1 MTILRYR
8 PFALVALLVSTLYL
22 SGWLES
28 IERDLVD
35 LRARLQARSASG
47 ELLIVAIDPAS
58 LRALNSW
65 PWPRRYHAG
74 VLTRLL
80 AAGARRIAFDIDFSS
95 SSTAED
101 DRAFADALALA
112 GPDRVALAV
121 HRQWVEDQLFD
132 TVPLPSFSRHAS
144 PTSIN
149 VRPDPEGQIRRV
161 QTASIWGDTTVPTM
175 PAWLVGAPG
184 VPAREVLIDFSID
197 PATIPVLSFVDVLAG
212 RFDPAMVEGKAV
224 LIGAAAIELGDWRSV
239 PHYRAL
245 PGPLLQALAF
255 ETLIQNRALRRLDGG
270 VVVLASGLLT
280 ILVGPWFLRVPW
292 RRGLMLLGGGSA
304 LILILAT
311 ILQPAAALAVDTA
324 APLLG
329 LLLSFSVAMLQ
340 RVERQAGALVG
351 HIGALPAKDDM
362 MRQLVDSSFD
372 AIITFAAD
380 GTVLSYN
387 RAAARIFGAPASA
400 VVGGPLAV
408 LLAPDQGLSLEALAQ
423 AGSRRELRGR
433 DHSGRCFPVE
443 ATFSRIRLDEK
454 WVGIAILRD
463 ITERKAQQAELERLA
478 LHDALTALPNRTLL
492 NDRIDMA
499 INTAKRGG
507 LSMAV
512 LLLDLDRFK
521 DVNDTLGH
529 EVGDLLLTEVG
540 PRLQRPLREVDTVAR
555 LGGDEFAV
563 LLPGP
568 TDLATACRV
577 AERLVDALKHPFA
590 IQDLFLEVGV
600 SIGVALY
607 PEHGQTGRELL
618 QHADVAMYAA
628 KRGQTG
634 FVVYSAEA
642 DTNSV
647 RQLTLT
653 GQLRRAIENEQMT
666 LEFQPKIDARTAEVA
681 GVEALTR
688 WQHPELGSIPP
699 GEFIHSAEQTGLI
712 KPLTLWVMK
721 AALSELRRWTRQGHQ
736 FGVAVNLS
744 VKSLQDPEL
753 PDVIRG
759 LLRSWDQR
767 PERLTFEITE
777 SALMADP
784 AAALE
789 VLERI
794 AAIGCKLSLDDF
806 GTGYSSLAY
815 LQKLPINELKIDR
828 SFVVA
833 MTRDDNAAVIVRSVV
848 KLAKGL
854 GLSVVAEG
862 VESEDAFRSLRALG
876 CDQVQG
882 YWFGPAMTG
891 DELLSWL
898 REPRRARAHP
908 RGAEQTASA

>member
-74 VLTRLL
+74 VLKRLL

-95 SSTAED
+95 SSTPED

-121 HRQWVEDQLFD
+121 HRQWVQDQLFD
-132 TVPLPSFSRHAS
+132 TAPLPSFIRHAS
-144 PTSIN
+144 ATSIN

-175 PAWLVGAPG
+175 PAWLVGARG

-212 RFDPAMVEGKAV
+212 RFDPAMVEGKSV

-270 VVVLASGLLT
+270 AVVLASGLLT
-280 ILVGPWFLRVPW
+280 LLVGPWFLRLPW

-311 ILQPAAALAVDTA
+311 VLQPAAALAVDTV

-329 LLLSFSVAMLQ
+329 FLLSFSVAMLQ

-387 RAAARIFGAPASA
+387 RAAARIFGAPPSA

-408 LLAPDQGLSLEALAQ
+408 LLAPDHGLSLEALAQ

-433 DHSGRCFPVE
+433 DRSGRCFPVE

-492 NDRIDMA
+492 NDRIEMA

-529 EVGDLLLTEVG
+529 QVGDLLLTEVG

-577 AERLVDALKHPFA
+577 AERLVDALKHPFG
-590 IQDLFLEVGV
+590 IQGLFLEVGV

-607 PEHGQTGRELL
+607 PEHGQTGHELL

-642 DTNSV
+642 DTNSA

-653 GQLRRAIENEQMT
+653 G
-666 LEFQPKIDARTAEVA
+666 
-681 GVEALTR
+681 
-688 WQHPELGSIPP
+688 
-699 GEFIHSAEQTGLI
+699 
-712 KPLTLWVMK
+712 
-721 AALSELRRWTRQGHQ
+721 
-736 FGVAVNLS
+736 
-744 VKSLQDPEL
+744 
-753 PDVIRG
+753 
-759 LLRSWDQR
+759 
-767 PERLTFEITE
+767 
-777 SALMADP
+777 
-784 AAALE
+784 
-789 VLERI
+789 
-794 AAIGCKLSLDDF
+794 
-806 GTGYSSLAY
+806 
-815 LQKLPINELKIDR
+815 
-828 SFVVA
+828 
-833 MTRDDNAAVIVRSVV
+833 
-848 KLAKGL
+848 
-854 GLSVVAEG
+854 
-862 VESEDAFRSLRALG
+862 
-876 CDQVQG
+876 
-882 YWFGPAMTG
+882 
-891 DELLSWL
+891 
-898 REPRRARAHP
+898 
-908 RGAEQTASA
+908 